1 MRILIVGASLI
12 SLLWLSFKR
21 PSSSPAPS
29 FHLEKITIPTILL
42 PYLKLKTDNRKLFM
56 TFHIGLIGGG
66 NITETHARA
75 ARAIPGVEISAI
87 HGTNAEKIARLC
99 REHDGTP
106 YEDFDAFLKHRPMD
120 LVIIGSPSGLHATQ
134 GVAAA
139 RHGLHVL
146 TEKPIEIST
155 ARADALIAAAKQ
167 SKVQLGVI
175 FQDRLKPHIR
185 QLKNW
190 LDQELLG
197 KLLFVYARVKW
208 YRPPEYYANSR
219 WRGTLALDGG
229 GALINQ
235 GIHTVD
241 LLLWLLGDVARVQAR
256 TATLLHEI
264 EAEDTAAAILEFSS
278 GALGVFHATTAAYP
292 GYPRRV
298 EISGTEGTVILE
310 HDRIIAANLRNSPA
324 AATESAALDEN
335 QSASSP
341 AFSDF
346 RGHQAVL
353 EDFLQAIQQN
363 RAPACDGLEGR
374 RSVALVEAIYRA
386 AKTPDR
392 IATV

>member
-1 MRILIVGASLI
+1 
-12 SLLWLSFKR
+12 
-21 PSSSPAPS
+21 
-29 FHLEKITIPTILL
+29 
-42 PYLKLKTDNRKLFM
+42 M

-75 ARAIPGVEISAI
+75 VCAIPGLEISAI
-87 HGTNAEKIARLC
+87 HGTNAEKVARLC
-99 REHDGTP
+99 REHGGTP
-106 YEDFDAFLKHRPMD
+106 YQDFDAFLKHRPMD

-134 GVAAA
+134 GIAAA

-146 TEKPIEIST
+146 TEKPIDTST
-155 ARADALIAAAKQ
+155 ARADALIEAAKQ

-175 FQDRLKPHIR
+175 FQDRMKPHIR

-190 LDQELLG
+190 LDQGLLG

-235 GIHTVD
+235 GVHTID

-278 GALGVFHATTAAYP
+278 GALGIFHATTAAYP

-298 EISGTEGTVILE
+298 EISGSQGTVILE
-310 HDRIIAANLRNSPA
+310 HDRIIAANLRNTPA
-324 AATESAALDEN
+324 AAESTAPAGLIKSDDDEN
-335 QSASSP
+335 Q
-341 AFSDF
+341 
-346 RGHQAVL
+346 
-353 EDFLQAIQQN
+353 
-363 RAPACDGLEGR
+363 
-374 RSVALVEAIYRA
+374 
-386 AKTPDR
+386 
-392 IATV
+392 